1 MVKTR
6 DIHKIENKNSI
17 GVSVLG
23 YENKEKYQK
32 NQENVVEKS
41 MLIYY

>member
-23 YENKEKYQK
+23 YEKYQK
-32 NQENVVEKS
+32 DQENVVEKS